1 MTTRRYNPTAVPAVP
16 AKGIFRR
23 LAGGWLLLLAG
34 TLHGWAAPALTARLD
49 RNVVPVGETV
59 TLSLIFEGVQ
69 PSAPPALPALP
80 NLTVSPSV
88 GRSSQTTIIN
98 GQRQDTL
105 TLTYTLI
112 PTVPGDVVIPA
123 FTVQAGGQTLTSQP
137 VQLRVVPANSSAA
150 QTNLAWLRLI
160 VPKNEVYVGEPF
172 PVEVH
177 LYVQA
182 GEGLQMPQIQ
192 ADGFSLSQILQ
203 PAQSRTV
210 VNGQQ
215 YSLLVFKLTAT
226 AARTGALNFGPVQES
241 LTLHVPIPGQR
252 RSRDPFESFFGGPQ
266 YQRRPVT
273 LSSEVVTMNVLA
285 LPTQNVP
292 EGFNGAIGSYQ
303 LTVTAG
309 PTNVGVGD
317 PITVR
322 ARISGRGPIDA
333 LALPPQTQWR
343 DFNTYPPTAKVETTD
358 DTGLAG
364 AKSFEQVIIPQ
375 NHEIKFLPPLVFSFF
390 DPGTRRYRTLTGP
403 AIPLTVRPSG
413 VAATPLPTLTNAS
426 SPAAPPVADD
436 ILHIKPRLELSGAV
450 TPLLIARPWFLALQG
465 APALVWLSLLLWRR
479 RRESLANNPRL
490 RRQRDVAQRIRDG
503 LKDLRA
509 QADARQSDPFF
520 ATLFRLLQEQLGE
533 RLDLPATAITEAVI
547 DDKLR
552 GRELSEDALKPLRE
566 LFQSCNLARYA
577 PVQSSQELAAL
588 IPKLE
593 GVLRELQQLKA

>member
-1 MTTRRYNPTAVPAVP
+1 VP

>member
-1 MTTRRYNPTAVPAVP
+1 
-16 AKGIFRR
+16 
-23 LAGGWLLLLAG
+23 
-34 TLHGWAAPALTARLD
+34 
-49 RNVVPVGETV
+49 
-59 TLSLIFEGVQ
+59 
-69 PSAPPALPALP
+69 
-80 NLTVSPSV
+80 
-88 GRSSQTTIIN
+88 
-98 GQRQDTL
+98 
-105 TLTYTLI
+105 
-112 PTVPGDVVIPA
+112 
-123 FTVQAGGQTLTSQP
+123 
-137 VQLRVVPANSSAA
+137 
-150 QTNLAWLRLI
+150 
-160 VPKNEVYVGEPF
+160 
-172 PVEVH
+172 
-177 LYVQA
+177 
-182 GEGLQMPQIQ
+182 
-192 ADGFSLSQILQ
+192 LSQILQ

>member
-1 MTTRRYNPTAVPAVP
+1 VQ
-16 AKGIFRR
+16 AKEVFRW

-59 TLSLIFEGVQ
+59 TLSLLFEGVQ

-112 PTVPGDVVIPA
+112 PTAPGDVVIPA
-123 FTVQAGGQTLTSQP
+123 FTVQAGGRTLTSQP
-137 VQLRVVPANSSAA
+137 AQLRVVPANSSAA
-150 QTNLAWLRLI
+150 QTNLAWMRLI
-160 VPKNEVYVGEPF
+160 VPKTEVYVGEPF
-172 PVEVH
+172 PVEIQ
-177 LYVQA
+177 LYVQS

-192 ADGFSLSQILQ
+192 ADGFSLSQIPQ
-203 PAQSRTV
+203 PAQTRTV

-215 YSLLVFKLTAT
+215 YSLLVFRLTAT

-266 YQRRPVT
+266 FQRRPVT
-273 LSSEVVTMNVLA
+273 LSSEVVTMNVLG

-322 ARISGRGPIDA
+322 ARLSGRGPIDA

-390 DPGTRRYRTLTGP
+390 DPGTRSYRTLTGP

-450 TPLLIARPWFLALQG
+450 TPLLVARPWFLALQG
-465 APALVWLSLLLWRR
+465 TPALVWLSLLLWRR

-490 RRQRDVAQRIRDG
+490 RRQREVSQRIRDG

-509 QADARQSDPFF
+509 QAGARQSDPFF

-533 RLDLPATAITEAVI
+533 RLDLPASAITEAVI
-547 DDKLR
+547 DEKLR
-552 GRELSEDALKPLRE
+552 GRELSDDTLKPLHE
-566 LFQSCNLARYA
+566 LFQACNLARYA

-593 GVLRELQQLKA
+593 SVLRELQRLKA